1 MKKII
6 ILIACSLCFS
16 IAACNINNRSLA
28 ENPKTASD
36 NVSVESTKSETTENA
51 EPIVNLTQEIVE
63 LKIGDLGLQAV
74 VSKGKPDKPL
84 YFNMHDD
91 ENTSVQAAKS
101 VADKQGGKV
110 IELKHTGARLIN
122 FKLNNK
128 PYTIDPN
135 RIYTTL
141 GINKTLLKNGKTS
154 PEAEAEVDKFAKKLI
169 ADFLKQ
175 TDVVIALHNNSNN
188 EYSAKSYEK
197 GGEFEKDAAQVFIN
211 PQNDIDDFFFV
222 TEEKYFNKLKEKG
235 YNVILQDNNNVT
247 DDGSLSV
254 YCGKEKIKYINVEAE
269 HGHLAQQIKMLETL
283 REVLAD

>member
-1 MKKII
+1 MKKFFLII
-6 ILIACSLCFS
+6 TAIL
-16 IAACNINNRSLA
+16 SLA
-28 ENPKTASD
+28 IYEFDAETQVLAQKTENASD
-36 NVSVESTKSETTENA
+36 NVKTKKNA
-51 EPIVNLTQEIVE
+51 EVFANLFQKMSEV
-63 LKIGDLGLQAV
+63 KIGDLNLQALI
-74 VSKGKPDKPL
+74 SYGKTDKPL

-101 VADKQGGKV
+101 VVDKQGGKI

-135 RIYTTL
+135 RIYTKI

-175 TDVVIALHNNSNN
+175 TDVIIALHNNSNN

-235 YNVILQDNNNVT
+235 FNVILQDNNNVT

-269 HGHLAQQIKMLETL
+269 HGHLSQQIKMLEIL
-283 REVLAD
+283 REVLVD